1 MTTTSYNVSGM
12 SCQHC
17 VNAVSTEIAKLPGVT
32 GVSVDLATGSVA
44 VTSAAQLADADV
56 AAAVDEA
63 GYELVG
69 AETDP
74 PRPG

>member
-63 GYELVG
+63 GYELVDAG
-69 AETDP
+69 TDP